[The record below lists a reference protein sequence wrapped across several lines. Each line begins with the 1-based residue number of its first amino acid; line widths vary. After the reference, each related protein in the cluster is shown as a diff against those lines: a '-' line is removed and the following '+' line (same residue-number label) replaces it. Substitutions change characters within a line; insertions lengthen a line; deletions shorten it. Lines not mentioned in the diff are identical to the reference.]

1 MGPMKYETSDREA
14 NDRANGLAAES
25 PESGSSIK
33 TVLVIQ
39 HDPTV
44 GAIYRSRFQTE
55 GYQVELAADGETGL
69 AMLAQKG
76 PCLLILDLTLP
87 KISGVEIIRKIRS
100 TSATRSLPIVVL
112 TDAYNSDT
120 VKRAWEAGADR
131 CLTKMISPP
140 AQVLKVSHA
149 HLLERSAHPADPA
162 GESRLTPTAAQASLN
177 GPSRGFW
184 DEAPQWLATLRSLWI
199 AVARVEES
207 AHRMPLLFELYQ
219 KVHSLTGNAVAAE
232 ACSVA
237 RLSSALEALL
247 KELHDKPRHI
257 NRTTLGTVAQ
267 GLDFLETL
275 VRKIGPADEDYF
287 DQSSILAVDD
297 EIISRKAIAHAL
309 EKARLS
315 SFCMGDPLKAFSLLA
330 ENNFDLVIL
339 DVDMPGM
346 DGIEFCR
353 QMRALPRYADTPVI
367 FVTQLKDLHTHAGAT
382 LSGGNDFL
390 TKPFLYIE
398 LAVKAL
404 IQVMNGRLAHPRLR
418 VTSLTEAAMAGSL
431 EGYACAAA

>member
-1 MGPMKYETSDREA
+1 
-14 NDRANGLAAES
+14 
-25 PESGSSIK
+25 
-33 TVLVIQ
+33 
-39 HDPTV
+39 
-44 GAIYRSRFQTE
+44 
-55 GYQVELAADGETGL
+55 
-69 AMLAQKG
+69 
-76 PCLLILDLTLP
+76 
-87 KISGVEIIRKIRS
+87 
-100 TSATRSLPIVVL
+100 
-112 TDAYNSDT
+112 
-120 VKRAWEAGADR
+120 
-131 CLTKMISPP
+131 
-140 AQVLKVSHA
+140 
-149 HLLERSAHPADPA
+149 
-162 GESRLTPTAAQASLN
+162 
-177 GPSRGFW
+177 
-184 DEAPQWLATLRSLWI
+184 
-199 AVARVEES
+199 
-207 AHRMPLLFELYQ
+207 
-219 KVHSLTGNAVAAE
+219 
-232 ACSVA
+232 
-237 RLSSALEALL
+237 LL

-257 NRTTLGTVAQ
+257 SRTTLGTVAQ

-287 DQSSILAVDD
+287 DQTSILAVDD

-346 DGIEFCR
+346 DGIEFCK

-404 IQVMNGRLAHPRLR
+404 IQVMNGRLAHPRSR
-418 VTSLTEAAMAGSL
+418 IIPLTEAATASSL
-431 EGYACAAA
+431 EGCACAAA

>member
-1 MGPMKYETSDREA
+1 MESNKKGTLEPG
-14 NDRANGLAAES
+14 ANGSATES
-25 PESGSSIK
+25 PESPSSMK
-33 TVLVIQ
+33 TILVIQ

-55 GYQVELAADGETGL
+55 GYQVELASDGETGL
-69 AMLAQKG
+69 AMLAQNK

-100 TSATRSLPIVVL
+100 TPATRSLPVVVL

-131 CLTKMISPP
+131 CLTKMTSPP
-140 AQVLKVSHA
+140 AQVLKVCHA
-149 HLLERSAHPADPA
+149 LLLERSAHSPDPED
-162 GESRLTPTAAQASLN
+162 GSKLTPTAARALLN
-177 GPSRGFW
+177 GLARSFW

-207 AHRMPLLFELYQ
+207 ANRMPLLFELYQ

-232 ACSVA
+232 TCSIA

-247 KELHDKPRHI
+247 KELHDKPAHI
-257 NRTTLGTVAQ
+257 NRTTLSTVAQ
-267 GLDFLETL
+267 GLDFLEAL

-287 DQSSILAVDD
+287 DQISILAVDD

-309 EKARLS
+309 EKARLG
-315 SFCMGDPLKAFSLLA
+315 SFSMGDPLKAFSLLA

-353 QMRALPRYADTPVI
+353 RMRALPRYADTPVI
-367 FVTQLKDLHTHAGAT
+367 FVTQLRDFHTHAGAA

-390 TKPFLYIE
+390 IKPFLYIE

-404 IQVMNGRLAHPRLR
+404 IHVMRGRLAHSRFRIDPAKET
-418 VTSLTEAAMAGSL
+418 VTADPL
-431 EGYACAAA
+431 EGHACAAA